1 MPSWIVPTM
10 QAIRTAA
17 WIFASGPSTPPTTL
31 SRAMEIALVGPLMSC
46 REESSTAPTAVIT
59 IAV

>member
-17 WIFASGPSTPPTTL
+17 WIFASCPSTAPTTL
-31 SRAMEIALVGPLMSC
+31 SRAIEITLVGPLMSC